1 MNNTLRL
8 APLLAALVLGL
19 GACQTT
25 SGLSRISEKEQ
36 GKAPLTERLGQL
48 LDSQCTVPIS
58 AQEDLSAHR
67 QLRLI
72 RAEWFLAVTTRL
84 GAARIPE
91 YSADAATDAAL
102 LHNQLLKTMR
112 YLREAESEVKR
123 DPTLYELSRT
133 DLVLAILRTSYFAIE
148 PAVQSAGGEVV
159 SLIAKPSEEK
169 ILRAAE
175 RLFQDKLYADAYRLT
190 CTEHMNWVIKQRDAA
205 TTEAARA
212 SALDKA
218 IKAVKGRV
226 EEHFLQQC
234 GRVAQLADMGASCRW
249 PETN

>member
-1 MNNTLRL
+1 MKTAFL
-8 APLLAALVLGL
+8 APLIAALILCL
-19 GACQTT
+19 SACQTT
-25 SGLSRISEKEQ
+25 QGLSRVSEKEQ
-36 GKAPLTERLGQL
+36 GKAPLAERLSQL

-58 AQEDLSAHR
+58 AQGDLSAHR

-72 RAEWFLAVTTRL
+72 RAEWFLAVTTRF

-91 YSADAATDAAL
+91 YSEDAATDAAL

-112 YLREAESEVKR
+112 YLREAEAEVKR

-133 DLVLAILRTSYFAIE
+133 DLVLAILRTSYFAVE

-159 SLIAKPSEEK
+159 SLVARPSEEK

-190 CTEHMNWVIKQRDAA
+190 CTEHMNWVARQRDAA
-205 TTEAARA
+205 TGEPARA
-212 SALDKA
+212 AALDKA
-218 IKAVKGRV
+218 IKAVKARV
-226 EEHFLQQC
+226 EEHFLKQC
-234 GRVAQLADMGASCRW
+234 GRVAQLADVGEACRW
-249 PETN
+249 PEAN